1 MNSLYFFIYT
11 NYFLKN
17 TSHGMK
23 SDKTCRTLGLVRMS
37 IRHLIHNT
45 YAPCQRS
52 LKFGPV
58 QNVHECIWF
67 MGQIVLDRAKYQG
80 PFDVDQISP
89 RTFWIGPDM
98 TNYQGPFGINQIF
111 CGNFEQDNMVL
122 KWSFLLFQQIFIE
135 LFLCAK

>member
-1 MNSLYFFIYT
+1 
-11 NYFLKN
+11 
-17 TSHGMK
+17 
-23 SDKTCRTLGLVRMS
+23 
-37 IRHLIHNT
+37 
-45 YAPCQRS
+45 
-52 LKFGPV
+52 
-58 QNVHECIWF
+58 

-89 RTFWIGPDM
+89 WTFWIGPDM

-111 CGNFEQDNMVL
+111 YGNFEQDNMVL